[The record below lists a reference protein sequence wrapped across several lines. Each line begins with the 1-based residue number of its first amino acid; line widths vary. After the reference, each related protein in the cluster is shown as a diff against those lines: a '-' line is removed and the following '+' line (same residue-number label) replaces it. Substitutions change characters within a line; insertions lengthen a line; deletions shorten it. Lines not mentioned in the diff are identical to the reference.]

1 MSTQRTLC
9 TTMMIISLFIIV
21 VLYRVI
27 ETLPLPRGTQ
37 SRMGVPTAHVVEL
50 PANRTNDLEDIV
62 HNEHAVPD
70 SVVALHLKLL
80 QMMRDMQTAM
90 MAQMSAHLL

>member
-1 MSTQRTLC
+1 
-9 TTMMIISLFIIV
+9 MMIISLFIIV

-37 SRMGVPTAHVVEL
+37 SHMGVPTAHVVEL

-62 HNEHAVPD
+62 HNEHAV
-70 SVVALHLKLL
+70 VALHLKLL